1 MELLSVQVGL
11 REKFSEGL
19 KTWLAGIMAQTE
31 CRREDAA
38 ETLLR
43 LIDQEEVI
51 IRDEEGAAYP
61 HAQEAPEREWSVLV
75 ERTEVARCST
85 LEEALLLVGVS
96 FYVFNQKPRT
106 KYKTLVWFLH
116 NEVFGMRSDEIKPK
130 GAALQNLLKCKPQE

>member
-1 MELLSVQVGL
+1 MMQAGPLPARVSRHRSGTLLWKEMELLSGQVGL

-31 CRREDAA
+31 CRRE
-38 ETLLR
+38 
-43 LIDQEEVI
+43 VI

-61 HAQEAPEREWSVLV
+61 HVQEAPEGEWSVLV

-106 KYKTLVWFLH
+106 KYSL
-116 NEVFGMRSDEIKPK
+116 S
-130 GAALQNLLKCKPQE
+130 